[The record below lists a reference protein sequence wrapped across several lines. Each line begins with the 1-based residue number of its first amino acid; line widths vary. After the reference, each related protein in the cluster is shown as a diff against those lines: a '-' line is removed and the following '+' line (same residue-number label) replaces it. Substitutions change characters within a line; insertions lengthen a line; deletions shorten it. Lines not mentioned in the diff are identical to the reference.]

1 LRNSARSR
9 SASQF
14 FQIALK
20 GCLVL
25 AVVLSR
31 RLSLGMRREMRERSV
46 CKHARALEMG
56 ALRAHD
62 EEGASGSLRWADILP

>member
-1 LRNSARSR
+1 MS
-9 SASQF
+9 
-14 FQIALK
+14 
-20 GCLVL
+20 GPC
-25 AVVLSR
+25 R
-31 RLSLGMRREMRERSV
+31 RVEPELSLGMRREMRERSV